1 MTSIIS
7 TTATDAWPQQGSA
20 EAVRSEERSE
30 RSTRPNTRHAR
41 PSFYIGRLAITDDV
55 RRDAYRVRYRSYVA
69 GGYIKPN
76 SSGLFSDSYDDMP
89 NARTIVIYDQ
99 DMPLASV
106 RTCTLARGTDLTSP
120 ACEVFPKEI
129 DALLAGK
136 ADAFAGRGIETNRLV
151 RAPEAEN
158 NQGLVFLLFR
168 MAAYVAICSHA
179 QIHLACARSNHAPFY
194 KRMGY
199 EPASGLRP
207 YPGLTCQMRL
217 LESDRGRLDAV
228 RKSFR
233 VIDPL
238 GGSTGD
244 LAGFFKGEPFTLS
257 LAGA

>member
-1 MTSIIS
+1 MSIIS
-7 TTATDAWPQQGSA
+7 PAATNAWPQQGNA
-20 EAVRSEERSE
+20 EAGQSKARSE
-30 RSTRPNTRHAR
+30 RSARANPR
-41 PSFYIGRLAITDDV
+41 PSFYTGRLAITDDV

-69 GGYIKPN
+69 GGYILPN
-76 SSGLFSDSYDDMP
+76 ATGLFSDAYDDMP

-99 DMPLASV
+99 EVPVASV

-120 ACEVFPKEI
+120 AREIFREEI
-129 DALLAGK
+129 DTLLAGN

-151 RAPEAEN
+151 RSPEAEN

-168 MAAYVAICSHA
+168 MAAYVAICSHS
-179 QIHLACARSNHAPFY
+179 QIHLACARTNHAPFY

-199 EPASGLRP
+199 EAASGLRP
-207 YPGLTCQMRL
+207 YPGLTCEMRL
-217 LESDRGRLDAV
+217 LESDRGRLDSV
-228 RKSFR
+228 RQTFP

-238 GGSTGD
+238 GGSTGN